1 MNDIDSASRQ
11 SRWRWMGLVGAVLAV
26 LVLGFAIAACG
37 DDEDEQ
43 PAAAQAQP

>member
-1 MNDIDSASRQ
+1 MNEVDSASRLT
-11 SRWRWMGLVGAVLAV
+11 RWRWMGLVGAALAV
-26 LVLGFAIAACG
+26 LVPRFAIAACC